1 MLNHAEIKVNVIEV
15 KKKIFAHVVLTGKK
29 PVKSSQVK
37 EYLKSLGHD
46 VGDLKAGND
55 VKEGKGLFVF
65 DIGDGVVEKK
75 SRFKEAVENLQK
87 EQVGMTDLTLSYGA
101 SELEPAPEEITNPK
115 PEIVEEESKTTRR
128 TRKTTTRKPRTR
140 RATKTTSKEPAE

>member
-1 MLNHAEIKVNVIEV
+1 MLDHADIRIDLVES
-15 KKKIFAHVVLTGKK
+15 KKKIFVQVTLKGRR
-29 PVKSSQVK
+29 PVKSGQVRSL
-37 EYLKSLGHD
+37 LKSLGHD
-46 VGDLKAGND
+46 VGALKSKNIVED
-55 VKEGKGLFVF
+55 KKGLFVF

-75 SRFKEAVENLQK
+75 SRFKEAVESLQK

-140 RATKTTSKEPAE
+140 RTTKTTSKEPAE